1 VLGAPIEDDPVVSAI
16 GLKIVTLALVAVG
29 IAVAYRRYVASRVP
43 TVPPIGTAL
52 TRAAR
57 VDLYQDAVNDVLLVE
72 PGQAL
77 TRSLVYVDR
86 TAIDGTVSSV
96 GRLTVGL
103 GEIAR
108 RVQTGYVRS
117 YAASMLLGLVVLVV
131 VVLVIQI

>member
-1 VLGAPIEDDPVVSAI
+1 V
-16 GLKIVTLALVAVG
+16 
-29 IAVAYRRYVASRVP
+29 
-43 TVPPIGTAL
+43 
-52 TRAAR
+52 
-57 VDLYQDAVNDVLLVE
+57 LVE

-96 GRLTVGL
+96 GRVTVGL

-108 RVQTGYVRS
+108 RVQSGYVRS

-131 VVLVIQI
+131 AVLVFQI

>member
-1 VLGAPIEDDPVVSAI
+1 M
-16 GLKIVTLALVAVG
+16 
-29 IAVAYRRYVASRVP
+29 
-43 TVPPIGTAL
+43 
-52 TRAAR
+52 
-57 VDLYQDAVNDVLLVE
+57 
-72 PGQAL
+72 
-77 TRSLVYVDR
+77 
-86 TAIDGTVSSV
+86 SSV